1 MLIGIALV
9 HAVVPFPAEFPTA
22 AAGFVFGFAVAFPLM
37 VLAWT
42 MSCLAAYLLARGVG
56 PPVLNR
62 LAGRERMEATDRLIA
77 RGGWQILLAGR
88 LIPVVPYNVVSY
100 AAGATRVPIG
110 RFTWTTAV
118 GVMPLTALT
127 ALLGQRLQEPRFDD
141 PVLWAV
147 LLAGSSCCSRWHGRW
162 AAACGRASEPAQQ
175 LLVDARVVEQLEVVG
190 RRRGAARARA
200 RTRAAAAGRRPTRS
214 GTAPARRRGCRPSGE
229 SLSRASVAPT

>member
-1 MLIGIALV
+1 MSRERLSILVTLTAAVALTGLLFAIEPIRDAVSAAFAGDLIEMRSELDSLGAAAALVLIGIALV
-9 HAVVPFPAEFPTA
+9 HAVVPFPAEIPTA

-42 MSCLAAYLLARGVG
+42 ISCVAAYLLARGVG

-88 LIPVVPYNVVSY
+88 LIPIVPYNVVSY

-147 LLAGSSCCSRWHGRW
+147 LGGVIVLLALARPLGRRL
-162 AAACGRASEPAQQ
+162 RASQ
-175 LLVDARVVEQLEVVG
+175 
-190 RRRGAARARA
+190 
-200 RTRAAAAGRRPTRS
+200 
-214 GTAPARRRGCRPSGE
+214 
-229 SLSRASVAPT
+229 

>member
-1 MLIGIALV
+1 MPRERLQLLATVAAAVALMGLLFAIDPIRDAVSAALGGDLGQMRSELDSLGALAALVLIGIALV
-9 HAVVPFPAEFPTA
+9 HAVVPFPAEIPTA

-42 MSCLAAYLLARGVG
+42 ISCVAAYLLARGVG
-56 PPVLNR
+56 PPVLDR

-88 LIPVVPYNVVSY
+88 LIPIVPYNVVSY

-118 GVMPLTALT
+118 GVIPLTALT

-147 LLAGSSCCSRWHGRW
+147 LGGVILLLALARPLGRRL
-162 AAACGRASEPAQQ
+162 RASQ
-175 LLVDARVVEQLEVVG
+175 
-190 RRRGAARARA
+190 
-200 RTRAAAAGRRPTRS
+200 
-214 GTAPARRRGCRPSGE
+214 
-229 SLSRASVAPT
+229 